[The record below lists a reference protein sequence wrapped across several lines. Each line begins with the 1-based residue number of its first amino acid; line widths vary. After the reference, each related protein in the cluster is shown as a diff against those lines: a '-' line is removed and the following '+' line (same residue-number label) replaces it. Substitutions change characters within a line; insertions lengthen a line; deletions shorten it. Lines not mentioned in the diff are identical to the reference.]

1 MLLLLVVAVLATGNA
16 LGSEFVLDDQSKIVA
31 NPDIRRLDGLASRLI
46 YPYQR
51 NQVQERNDPSRPVVF
66 LIYATIYHF
75 FGLSP
80 VPFHAVNV
88 LFHFGTSVLV
98 FLLTRLM
105 LWYVLGE
112 QKRLAPLVVALFFL
126 VTPIQVGT
134 ATYAYALN
142 DVLSSFLMLLSLYC
156 FVRTPAPRVPDLAA
170 SLLAMTLALFTK
182 QSAVVIPLLVLAFD
196 YFITSGMNGA
206 AMKPRRRFYGAFLG
220 LAAAFVIYRLGY
232 FGGLG
237 DLEGQ
242 GNTHPA
248 LAYLAAQPLVIL
260 RYLASTVIPYHL
272 AIDHYV
278 LPGDFG
284 AASKALASGALLVLI
299 VPAWR
304 AWRTPSP
311 TGRLVLFAAVFY
323 FVVLA
328 PTSSFM
334 PTVDLMVERRVYLAN
349 MGVFLLVGLAWD
361 RVGGLS
367 MFSSGFK
374 PVTLGL
380 VCLQLVALT
389 GVSLSRNRAYSTNEG
404 LWLDVLEIYPASE
417 RALNNLGNVYLGR
430 KQYDKARESFL
441 QARGPQ
447 PARLHRAAEPRGDL
461 RARG

>member
-1 MLLLLVVAVLATGNA
+1 
-16 LGSEFVLDDQSKIVA
+16 
-31 NPDIRRLDGLASRLI
+31 
-46 YPYQR
+46 
-51 NQVQERNDPSRPVVF
+51 
-66 LIYATIYHF
+66 
-75 FGLSP
+75 
-80 VPFHAVNV
+80 
-88 LFHFGTSVLV
+88 
-98 FLLTRLM
+98 
-105 LWYVLGE
+105 
-112 QKRLAPLVVALFFL
+112 
-126 VTPIQVGT
+126 
-134 ATYAYALN
+134 
-142 DVLSSFLMLLSLYC
+142 
-156 FVRTPAPRVPDLAA
+156 
-170 SLLAMTLALFTK
+170 
-182 QSAVVIPLLVLAFD
+182 
-196 YFITSGMNGA
+196 MNGA

-220 LAAAFVIYRLGY
+220 LAAAFVTYRLGY

-284 AASKALASGALLVLI
+284 AASKALASAALLALI

-311 TGRLVLFAAVFY
+311 TGRLILFAAVFY
-323 FVVLA
+323 FIVLA

-389 GVSLSRNRAYSTNEG
+389 GVSLSRNWAYSTNEG

-430 KQYDKARESFL
+430 KQYDKAREYFSRL
-441 QARGPQ
+441 VARNPRDYIAQQNLGAIYEREDSPYHDETKALAYFKAAVAAN
-447 PARLHRAAEPRGDL
+447 PDFAEGHYNLGRLHQKMARTTMDGQLIAEAVKSYTRALELNPGHALAHNNLGLAYFHMGRPAEARREYEAALRLDPECEPAKVNLKLLDAPATGPAGATQVPTESVPRELLIRLYEDAL
-461 RARG
+461 RRDPSNAQIRKKLDEVRARVP